1 MRTTPRTAS
10 ANPAIPSMATC
21 SLIARYG
28 CWARVTISGV
38 PEPVVP
44 EPVVPEPV
52 VPERPQPGLDPG
64 QPGSAGFDLGIELG
78 PAELE
83 HPTQLC
89 CADLLGQH
97 GADLFEGEAESR
109 LFPGGHATMG

>member
-1 MRTTPRTAS
+1 MRTTPRTACEPCYPVHGYLLS
-10 ANPAIPSMATC
+10 YRQVR
-21 SLIARYG
+21 LLG
-28 CWARVTISGV
+28 RVTISGV